1 MDFHNF
7 LKKSLTIT
15 HNFQRIRVSRQY
27 QTGTHEMFVNL
38 FDNRA
43 KITCAKISQRF
54 PLLVFLLIARKNFMM
69 FLIWLKMP

>member
-15 HNFQRIRVSRQY
+15 QNFQRIRVSHPY
-27 QTGTHEMFVNL
+27 QTGTNEMFVNL

-43 KITCAKISQRF
+43 KITRAKISERF
-54 PLLVFLLIARKNFMM
+54 PLFVFFLIARKNFMLG
-69 FLIWLKMP
+69 F